1 MSGIHSFDGSWHIL
15 SSRFLRFAPINNVIT
30 TRKYNSF
37 IATLAELVI
46 NVKTLFLLT

>member
-1 MSGIHSFDGSWHIL
+1 MSGIHGFDSTWYIV

-30 TRKYNSF
+30 LYKCNNL

-46 NVKTLFLLT
+46 NIKALFLLT